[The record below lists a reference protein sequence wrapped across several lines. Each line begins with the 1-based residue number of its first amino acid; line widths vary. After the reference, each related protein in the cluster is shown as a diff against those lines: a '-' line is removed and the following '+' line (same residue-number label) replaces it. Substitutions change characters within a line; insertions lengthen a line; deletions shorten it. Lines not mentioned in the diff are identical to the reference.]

1 MQTLLG
7 TVHHL
12 INAVNGL
19 DPAMPPVQALIA
31 LNKIKSQ
38 ISAQGAGGKPP
49 TVASQDVSGILSAIN
64 NAMPKKEPQVSPQV
78 APQVVPQAEPQV
90 EEPEAMAHGGIAHLP
105 ANFHF
110 DHGGIIAFKEGTGE
124 KGVEDTQPEMSYGE
138 QMSRL
143 GNALMNIPLSI
154 IGAPGHGHG
163 ILSPFISDSSTPATP
178 AAQPTQPTQTAQP
191 TAQAPQVQPQ
201 VAAPQQTLPTAPPR
215 PIAQPQGGIQT
226 LAPQI
231 GLGQKFLTDQLSA
244 AAPTGPDYEAEKKT
258 FEAAH
263 PELKQPAMSGM
274 EKHLADL
281 EAQDAQ
287 AKKDRER
294 REAQRNLADFFHNLS
309 MAGRASAGQTGI
321 GSLLGNYGNA
331 SHQSAMDALNRQDA
345 YEQADRNHAIEM
357 TKYQAEIENARRA
370 EARGD
375 FATMMTAK
383 QKAAEALQKA
393 QENKI
398 AAAGHIAGFESQERI
413 HQQTNETNER
423 IAKANR
429 DAQMAIHTMP
439 GAEQVFANKYI
450 QDYMDKNKGA
460 TFYEAVNAYKQ
471 GAAGERNDITMLK
484 MMADPLTNNDKV
496 TRDAAKARLAQMAGL
511 GGGEASAIPQGA
523 IDALKANP
531 NLKAQF
537 DAKFGA
543 GASAKY
549 LGQ

>member
-38 ISAQGAGGKPP
+38 ISAQGAGGNPP

-64 NAMPKKEPQVSPQV
+64 NAMPKKQPQV
-78 APQVVPQAEPQV
+78 APQVAPQAEPQV
-90 EEPEAMAHGGIAHLP
+90 EEPEAMAHGGITHLP

-110 DHGGIIAFKEGTGE
+110 DHGGIIAFKEGTDE
-124 KGVEDTQPEMSYGE
+124 KGVQDTEPEMSYGE
-138 QMSRL
+138 QMSKL
-143 GNALMNIPLSI
+143 GHALMNIPLSI
-154 IGAPGHGHG
+154 VGAPGHGHG
-163 ILSPFISDSSTPATP
+163 ILSPFMNDNPAP
-178 AAQPTQPTQTAQP
+178 QAQAPVADPTQAVQP
-191 TAQAPQVQPQ
+191 VAQAPQVQPP
-201 VAAPQQTLPTAPPR
+201 VAAPQQKLPVAPPKLSV
-215 PIAQPQGGIQT
+215 QPQVGIQT
-226 LAPQI
+226 LAPQ
-231 GLGQKFLTDQLSA
+231 QSA
-244 AAPTGPDYEAEKKT
+244 SDKILAEQMNAKSPVGIDYAAEQAKWAD
-258 FEAAH
+258 AH

-321 GSLLGNYGNA
+321 GSLLGNYGNV
-331 SHQSAMDALNRQDA
+331 SHQSAMDAMNRQDA
-345 YEQADRNHAIEM
+345 YEQADRTHAIEM
-357 TKYQAEIENARRA
+357 AKYHTEIENARRA

-375 FATMMTAK
+375 FASMLTAK
-383 QKAAEALQKA
+383 EKAQEALQKVD
-393 QENKI
+393 QNKI
-398 AAAGHIAGFESQERI
+398 AAAAHVAGFESQERI
-413 HQQTNETNER
+413 HQGTNEANER

-439 GAEQVFANKYI
+439 SSEQLFANKYI
-450 QDYMDKNKGA
+450 QDYLDKNKGA
-460 TFYEAVNAYKQ
+460 TYYEAVNAYKQ

-511 GGGEASAIPQGA
+511 GGGGGGGTIPQGA